1 MRDVQCTA
9 KHLWRIRIRHANN
22 QQCLYWDKFL
32 RSKQIGGVTTG
43 IVTFSYWCD
52 TWDWMLKYL
61 FCGLQVF
68 LFSSTFIFLHTHT
81 RSQPLNLCSCAPQS
95 QLAMSGIKN
104 FKKRFSLSHWS
115 QKEEQ
120 KKERQKQMFM
130 RSTARRNTSSLG
142 WIQSEQRSIKG
153 CSVWM
158 SENTFDTLF
167 LQWSDCVPGKKKPLY
182 VHMTKQY
189 SIADHIWPWNL
200 PALQSCIHVSA
211 LRLQHVHLA
220 FIYLSGL
227 KSALSAPYTSQIKVS
242 KIHRIWGA
250 GRKKGNC
257 K

>member
-1 MRDVQCTA
+1 MWYLRLNVKIFVLWPSGVFVLVHLHFSSHTHSLTA
-9 KHLWRIRIRHANN
+9 AEPL
-22 QQCLYWDKFL
+22 FL
-32 RSKQIGGVTTG
+32 RASISTG
-43 IVTFSYWCD
+43 NVRN
-52 TWDWMLKYL
+52 K
-61 FCGLQVF
+61 
-68 LFSSTFIFLHTHT
+68 
-81 RSQPLNLCSCAPQS
+81 
-95 QLAMSGIKN
+95 IKK
-104 FKKRFSLSHWS
+104 KKRFSLSHLS

>member
-22 QQCLYWDKFL
+22 QQGLHWDKFL

-81 RSQPLNLCSCAPQS
+81 RSQPLNLCSYAPQS
-95 QLAMSGIKN
+95 QLAMSGIN
-104 FKKRFSLSHWS
+104 RFSLSHLS

-167 LQWSDCVPGKKKPLY
+167 STMKRLCSRKKKTL
-182 VHMTKQY
+182 VRAHDQT
-189 SIADHIWPWNL
+189 I
-200 PALQSCIHVSA
+200 
-211 LRLQHVHLA
+211 
-220 FIYLSGL
+220 
-227 KSALSAPYTSQIKVS
+227 
-242 KIHRIWGA
+242 
-250 GRKKGNC
+250 
-257 K
+257 

>member
-1 MRDVQCTA
+1 MWYLRLNVKIFVLWPSGVFVLVHLHFSSHTHSLTA
-9 KHLWRIRIRHANN
+9 AEPL
-22 QQCLYWDKFL
+22 FL
-32 RSKQIGGVTTG
+32 RASISTGNVRNKQIFAQSFEPERRTEKRKTETNVYEIYCREETPLPSGG
-43 IVTFSYWCD
+43 S
-52 TWDWMLKYL
+52 
-61 FCGLQVF
+61 
-68 LFSSTFIFLHTHT
+68 
-81 RSQPLNLCSCAPQS
+81 
-95 QLAMSGIKN
+95 
-104 FKKRFSLSHWS
+104 SLSSDLLKAAVFECLRIHLIH
-115 QKEEQ
+115 
-120 KKERQKQMFM
+120 F
-130 RSTARRNTSSLG
+130 
-142 WIQSEQRSIKG
+142 
-153 CSVWM
+153 
-158 SENTFDTLF
+158 F

-227 KSALSAPYTSQIKVS
+227 KSALSAPYTSQIEVS

>member
-1 MRDVQCTA
+1 
-9 KHLWRIRIRHANN
+9 
-22 QQCLYWDKFL
+22 
-32 RSKQIGGVTTG
+32 
-43 IVTFSYWCD
+43 
-52 TWDWMLKYL
+52 MLKYL

-81 RSQPLNLCSCAPQS
+81 RSQPLNHVPARLNLNWQCQESKILKKDFRSVIGARKKNRKKKDRNKCLWDLPREETP
-95 QLAMSGIKN
+95 LPSGGS
-104 FKKRFSLSHWS
+104 SLSSDLLKAAVFECLRIHLIH
-115 QKEEQ
+115 
-120 KKERQKQMFM
+120 F
-130 RSTARRNTSSLG
+130 
-142 WIQSEQRSIKG
+142 
-153 CSVWM
+153 
-158 SENTFDTLF
+158 F

-227 KSALSAPYTSQIKVS
+227 KSALNAPYTSQIKVS

>member
-1 MRDVQCTA
+1 MWYLRLNV
-9 KHLWRIRIRHANN
+9 KIFVLWPSGVFVLVHLH
-22 QQCLYWDKFL
+22 
-32 RSKQIGGVTTG
+32 
-43 IVTFSYWCD
+43 
-52 TWDWMLKYL
+52 
-61 FCGLQVF
+61 
-68 LFSSTFIFLHTHT
+68 FSSHTLAHSRWT
-81 RSQPLNLCSCAPQS
+81 SVPARLNLNWQCQESKILKKDFHSVIGARK
-95 QLAMSGIKN
+95 KN
-104 FKKRFSLSHWS
+104 RKKKDRNKCLWDLLS
-115 QKEEQ
+115 
-120 KKERQKQMFM
+120 
-130 RSTARRNTSSLG
+130 RRNTSSLG
-142 WIQSEQRSIKG
+142 WIQSEQRSSKG

-227 KSALSAPYTSQIKVS
+227 KSALSTLYTSQIKVS